1 MNLLK
6 KTRFIQ
12 RQHLLPADVKMTGNP
27 PPPPPPPPKAPPPPS
42 PPKAPP
48 PPPPKAPPPPP
59 PKGTPPPKKSPQ
71 RNPNKVPKSLRK
83 PLPRKKAAE
92 RKPLPRKKAAERKPK
107 KKKSRGPRLRLRIR
121 SAKIDTEVDEYQ
133 DRLGWVTASSDLIPM
148 EEEKK
153 EPETMLH
160 QCSMCGSRMT
170 IPRPKRERYKVICS
184 YPECGHEDM
193 IGI

>member
-1 MNLLK
+1 MNLLE

-12 RQHLLPADVKMTGNP
+12 RQHLLPEDVKMTGNP
-27 PPPPPPPPKAPPPPS
+27 PPPPPPPP
-42 PPKAPP
+42 PKATPPP
-48 PPPPKAPPPPP
+48 PPPPKATPPPPPP
-59 PKGTPPPKKSPQ
+59 PKATPPPPPPPKANPPSTPKKSLQ
-71 RNPNKVPKSLRK
+71 RTSNKVPKKLRK

-92 RKPLPRKKAAERKPK
+92 KKPK
-107 KKKSRGPRLRLRIR
+107 KKKPRGPRLRLRIR

>member
-27 PPPPPPPPKAPPPPS
+27 PPPPPPPPKAPPPPPPKATS
-42 PPKAPP
+42 PPPPPKAPP

-71 RNPNKVPKSLRK
+71 RNPNKVPKSL
-83 PLPRKKAAE
+83 

>member
-1 MNLLK
+1 M
-6 KTRFIQ
+6 
-12 RQHLLPADVKMTGNP
+12 
-27 PPPPPPPPKAPPPPS
+27 
-42 PPKAPP
+42 
-48 PPPPKAPPPPP
+48 
-59 PKGTPPPKKSPQ
+59 
-71 RNPNKVPKSLRK
+71 
-83 PLPRKKAAE
+83 
-92 RKPLPRKKAAERKPK
+92 
-107 KKKSRGPRLRLRIR
+107 RLRIR

>member
-1 MNLLK
+1 MNILS

-12 RQHLLPADVKMTGNP
+12 RWHAFPLAVKMADNSTP
-27 PPPPPPPPKAPPPPS
+27 PPPPPPPS
-42 PPKAPP
+42 PPKATPP
-48 PPPPKAPPPPP
+48 PPPPPSPPKATPPPPP
-59 PKGTPPPKKSPQ
+59 PPPSPPKAKPKTKPPSPQ
-71 RNPNKVPKSLRK
+71 KAKPKAIPKRVKK

-92 RKPLPRKKAAERKPK
+92 KRPK
-107 KKKSRGPRLRLRIR
+107 KKKSRGPRLRLKIR
-121 SAKIDTEVDEYQ
+121 SAKIDSEVDEYQ
-133 DRLGWVTASSDLIPM
+133 DRLGWVTASSDIIPI
-148 EEEKK
+148 EEEKKK

>member
-1 MNLLK
+1 MNILS

-12 RQHLLPADVKMTGNP
+12 RWHAFPSAVKMADNSTP
-27 PPPPPPPPKAPPPPS
+27 PPPPPPPS
-42 PPKAPP
+42 PPKATPP
-48 PPPPKAPPPPP
+48 PPPPSP
-59 PKGTPPPKKSPQ
+59 PKAKPKTKPPSSPKAK
-71 RNPNKVPKSLRK
+71 PKAIPKRVKK

-92 RKPLPRKKAAERKPK
+92 KRPK
-107 KKKSRGPRLRLRIR
+107 KKKSRGPRLRLKIR
-121 SAKIDTEVDEYQ
+121 SAKIDSEVDEYQ
-133 DRLGWVTASSDLIPM
+133 DRLGWVTASSDIIPI
-148 EEEKK
+148 EEEKKK

>member
-27 PPPPPPPPKAPPPPS
+27 PPPPPPPPKAPPPPPPQATS
-42 PPKAPP
+42 PPPPPKAPP

-71 RNPNKVPKSLRK
+71 RNPNKVPKSL
-83 PLPRKKAAE
+83 

>member
-1 MNLLK
+1 M
-6 KTRFIQ
+6 
-12 RQHLLPADVKMTGNP
+12 P
-27 PPPPPPPPKAPPPPS
+27 PPKATPPPPPPPKANPPS
-42 PPKAPP
+42 
-48 PPPPKAPPPPP
+48 
-59 PKGTPPPKKSPQ
+59 TPKKSLQ
-71 RNPNKVPKSLRK
+71 RTSNKVPKKLRK

-92 RKPLPRKKAAERKPK
+92 KKPK
-107 KKKSRGPRLRLRIR
+107 KKKPRGPRLRLRIR